1 MVPLAQVH
9 QCKHCGAS
17 LKTAQ
22 GLKSHITQRAS
33 CHEAYAEHIRQAH
46 HFHGHLSRH
55 TSASASIPDIPPEQY
70 DAELT
75 EDGSGGEPPSKR
87 IRIEETLDAGGL
99 PKRPFVDDPANTLD
113 KLLRTGNTAF
123 QEYLNRCRANKDAN
137 IPYGPFV
144 DDEEWRL
151 GDWLMT
157 CGLSKEEIDK
167 YLKLKIVSTH
177 ALDPPL
183 I

>member
-1 MVPLAQVH
+1 MIPSAEVH
-9 QCKHCGAS
+9 RCKHCGAV
-17 LKTAQ
+17 LKTGQ

-46 HFHGHLSRH
+46 HIHGHLSRH
-55 TSASASIPDIPPEQY
+55 ISASILDVQPERY
-70 DAELT
+70 GTGLT
-75 EDGSGGEPPSKR
+75 EDGSEGEPPSKR
-87 IRIEETLDAGGL
+87 ICIEETLDAGGL

-123 QEYLNRCRANKDAN
+123 QEYLNKCCANKDAN

-151 GDWLMT
+151 GEWLMT
-157 CGLSKEEIDK
+157 CGLSKGEIDK

-177 ALDPPL
+177 ALNPV
-183 I
+183 